1 MSPLF
6 SEANNGEEMV
16 QVGFRQ
22 RLAIGYLPA
31 SFTSDLSNICK
42 AHGRIAAKR
51 KNKIVGLET
60 QNRRYEILLLSFK
73 QLRGM
78 GFKFETPRNLK
89 RKHVDALVDAWVDC
103 CMSPSTLANRLS
115 VLRIFCGW
123 IGKPNMVGPA
133 EDVVRNPKSVRREQ
147 VAKFDKSWSSHG
159 VNIDI
164 MIATISAHDWRV
176 GIQVKLIRAFGLRM
190 REAVMFKPLKA
201 VDLVM
206 RTVTIRDGTKGGRER
221 TLSIR
226 KPEQM
231 RVLEEAMI
239 QVTSLNQSLSHPDMD
254 LTQAINRFR
263 YVIRKYGVTKSGM
276 GVTIHGLRHEYLN
289 DMYFEL
295 TGTPSPVRSAGLQ
308 VEINA
313 LEHAL
318 ASEIISHQAGHAR
331 KSITSAY
338 IGSASAVRKGKAERL
353 GRLEELM
360 ALMAKRL
367 LNDRERAEFTSLIE
381 VLIPDMLASK
391 DASSRLLHSSSPR

>member
-6 SEANNGEEMV
+6 SEENNGEEMV
-16 QVGFRQ
+16 QVGIRQ

-31 SFTSDLSNICK
+31 SFISDLSNICK

-78 GFKFETPRNLK
+78 GFKFEAPRNLK

-123 IGKPNMVGPA
+123 IGKQNMVGPA

-159 VNIDI
+159 VDIDI

-295 TGTPSPVRSAGLQ
+295 TGKPSPVRSASLQ

-318 ASEIISHQAGHAR
+318 ASEIISHEAGHAR

-381 VLIPDMLASK
+381 VLIPDMLAIK
-391 DASSRLLHSSSPR
+391 DASSRLLHS